1 MKYCWC
7 TLQVR
12 DMNASLQFY
21 QTVLNLR
28 INRRFMSPDGS
39 DIVFLSDGDAAEV
52 ELIHNEKSLK
62 FEGQG
67 ISLGFQV
74 NDLASTLAEIKNKG
88 VEIAKGPFKVG
99 GGTEFFY
106 IKDPDGVDIQ
116 IVQPGH

>member
-1 MKYCWC
+1 
-7 TLQVR
+7 
-12 DMNASLQFY
+12 MNASLHFY

-28 INRRFMSPDGS
+28 LNRRFTSPDGS
-39 DIVFLSDGDAAEV
+39 DIAFLSDGDAAEV
-52 ELIHNEKSLK
+52 ELIYSEKSVK
-62 FEGQG
+62 YEGRG

-74 NDLASTLAEIKNKG
+74 PDLAKALEEIKSKG